1 MTQYSPRLPS
11 DDMLD
16 ASPDALRAYFEA
28 RSKQMLLDG
37 FSWTREM
44 RESNGCPWTTF
55 ARGSEQFCSIY
66 VPTALAGQGLLK
78 KTQQEIGLPIVT
90 VDACS
95 IVPVLEHLGIPH
107 AVAGRPI
114 LQTQEYLMV
123 ERHYGDRR
131 AFRSAVFLQNH
142 IDEGLAVM
150 KAWGAS
156 EVAMR
161 AFCLHPM
168 VQADSDF
175 AENHARLSAEL
186 AADPMSVQ
194 ALALAV
200 EYRRV
205 ANAYL
210 AKIDLPAGGVAL
222 SELKDVNDMLVGD
235 KIQNKKDFLLYH
247 MGDGSRPPHPNA
259 ERLAEYFDDW
269 IQALGAAP
277 REAELLA
284 LISGPRPARPAPASP
299 AALRRRFQAP

>member
-1 MTQYSPRLPS
+1 MTKHFPRLPS
-11 DDMLD
+11 DEMLD
-16 ASPDALRAYFEA
+16 SDPEALRAYFET

-44 RESNGCPWTTF
+44 RESNGCPWTIFT
-55 ARGSEQFCSIY
+55 RGAEQFCSIY
-66 VPTALAGQGLLK
+66 VPSHLTGQGLLK
-78 KTQQEIGLPIVT
+78 KTQQAIGLPIAT

-95 IVPVLEHLGIPH
+95 IVSALEHLGIPH

-156 EVAMR
+156 ELAMR

-175 AENHARLSAEL
+175 ADNHERLSAEL
-186 AADPMSVQ
+186 SVDPTSLQ

-210 AKIDLPAGGVAL
+210 ANVDLPAGGVAL
-222 SELKDVNDMLVGD
+222 SGLKDVNDMLVGD
-235 KIQNKKDFLLYH
+235 KIQNKKDFRIHHL
-247 MGDGSRPPHPNA
+247 GDGSRPPHPNA

-269 IQALGAAP
+269 IQALGAAS
-277 REAELLA
+277 REAELTA
-284 LISGPRPARPAPASP
+284 LISAPSPARSAPASP
-299 AALRRRFQAP
+299 RRHFPAP

>member
-1 MTQYSPRLPS
+1 MTQHFPRLPS
-11 DDMLD
+11 DEMLD
-16 ASPDALRAYFEA
+16 ANPAALLAYFET

-37 FSWTREM
+37 FSWSREM
-44 RESNGCPWTTF
+44 RESNGCPWTSFT
-55 ARGSEQFCSIY
+55 RGDEKFCSIY
-66 VPTALAGQGLLK
+66 VPTALTGQGLLK

-95 IVPVLEHLGIPH
+95 IVPVLEHLAIPH

-175 AENHARLSAEL
+175 TENHALLSAQL
-186 AADPMSVQ
+186 AADPISTQ

-210 AKIDLPAGGVAL
+210 ANVDLPAGGVAL

-235 KIQNKKDFLLYH
+235 KIQNKKDFCLYH
-247 MGDGSRPPHPNA
+247 LGDGSRPPHPNA

-269 IQALGAAP
+269 IRALGAAS
-277 REAELLA
+277 REAELVA
-284 LISGPRPARPAPASP
+284 LISGPPTIRAAPTP
-299 AALRRRFQAP
+299 PRRRFQAP